1 MKEHKNTHLH
11 TDNPLNGCWSSEII
25 LKRNSRAHRFDTFA
39 SQATIPTQSTSASP
53 EHLQTTS
60 HLRNNYNLAKRPI
73 PREGHKAKHRR
84 QALQPSA
91 NMSDAEDDYMNMT
104 FTDAAPS
111 APKTSLQRQ
120 QERRRLASLKSQPKT
135 KKELEKE
142 AELARETALAT
153 STLSNPSSKGALMM
167 AKMGFKGGALGKS
180 ANARTEPIEISIKE
194 GKGGIGMDN
203 EKKRKIREQMEELQG
218 KEKRQKAEAG
228 EYRERVAREREEKR
242 KEGQWWGAMKV
253 CEKFDT
259 EEEVEK
265 SGKESKKDKKKVNL
279 LWRTLALQRDQR
291 DKEKVLR
298 KGALDSLSS
307 RWTDDEADAD
317 DKVAMGV
324 EVEDLEDEE
333 DTELEEFNALEVGER
348 LEKTVRYLRSTYHYC
363 FWCKYRYAD
372 ETMEGCP
379 GLTEEEHD

>member
-1 MKEHKNTHLH
+1 
-11 TDNPLNGCWSSEII
+11 
-25 LKRNSRAHRFDTFA
+25 
-39 SQATIPTQSTSASP
+39 
-53 EHLQTTS
+53 
-60 HLRNNYNLAKRPI
+60 
-73 PREGHKAKHRR
+73 
-84 QALQPSA
+84 
-91 NMSDAEDDYMNMT
+91 MSDAEDDYMNMT
-104 FTDAAPS
+104 FSDPTPS

-120 QERRRLASLKSQPKT
+120 QERRRLASLKSHSKT

-153 STLSNPSSKGALMM
+153 STLSNPTSKGAQMM

-180 ANARTEPIEISIKE
+180 ENARTEPIEISIKE

-203 EKKRKIREQMEELQG
+203 EKKRKIREHMEELQG
-218 KEKRQKAEAG
+218 KEKKQKADEG

-242 KEGQWWGAMKV
+242 MEGMWWGAMKV

-265 SGKESKKDKKKVNL
+265 QGKSTIQQDPKKVNV
-279 LWRTLALQRDQR
+279 LWRNLALQRQQR
-291 DKEKVLR
+291 DKDKVLR
-298 KGALDSLSS
+298 KGALDSLSL
-307 RWTDDEADAD
+307 RWNDDEADAD

-333 DTELEEFNALEVGER
+333 DTELDEFNALDVGER
-348 LEKTVRYLRSTYHYC
+348 LEKALEYLRSTYHYC

-372 ETMEGCP
+372 ESMEGCP